1 MWRLLPNVEILT
13 GGIPPDVLGTMPR
26 LFNANAL
33 KFGGKD
39 LTVIPPHQTTL
50 VVTGILTDVP
60 NR

>member
-1 MWRLLPNVEILT
+1 VEILT